1 MITGAEKGVFHGKW
15 PSRTAFSNVI
25 FIRAPT
31 WWFNSKPH
39 LISKDWTW
47 MNHLELIQHLF
58 NKMFVSFTLFSM
70 SASGFS
76 WCYHSSYSSC
86 CAYFFPFYLKW
97 ELSADEFPFNL
108 IRKGRVYTLIPDD
121 GLNPSTFELRKF
133 YPSFCFII
141 HIFFR
146 RVQVCPG
153 RWRIDILFLSPID
166 IAWSF

>member
-1 MITGAEKGVFHGKW
+1 LFPLLYSQCPQAVFLD
-15 PSRTAFSNVI
+15 VI
-25 FIRAPT
+25 IAATVLAVHTFFLST
-31 WWFNSKPH
+31 FKKS
-39 LISKDWTW
+39 
-47 MNHLELIQHLF
+47 
-58 NKMFVSFTLFSM
+58 V
-70 SASGFS
+70 AS
-76 WCYHSSYSSC
+76 
-86 CAYFFPFYLKW
+86 LKW
-97 ELSADEFPFNL
+97 ELSADEFPFNS